1 MSYARECVDSM
12 DVDARMNMASQ
23 INYNDSYLEANNKA
37 ARACTD
43 YLTRLLL
50 SSGTPDVVPTLQ
62 RSPYVLRHDVVPF
75 QVVFGTF
82 PNESDTVSQ
91 SLKSL
96 RELFNGKSIQCSL
109 RILADIGNSHQT
121 PPGDNPGLVI
131 LRGKIP
137 VDRIRYDNDTW
148 LDFNGGMSSTRTA
161 TGDLLALFVEDIR
174 LRYPTASGSEAESI
188 SNQVERKKSELM
200 NLFPTPSTT
209 LNLKQAQAPGSK
221 ETVFDPLSSSL
232 L

>member
-1 MSYARECVDSM
+1 
-12 DVDARMNMASQ
+12 MATK
-23 INYNDSYLEANNKA
+23 INSNDLYLETNKNA

-43 YLTRLLL
+43 YLTRLLH

-82 PNESDTVSQ
+82 TNASETFSQ

-131 LRGKIP
+131 LRGK
-137 VDRIRYDNDTW
+137 
-148 LDFNGGMSSTRTA
+148 
-161 TGDLLALFVEDIR
+161 
-174 LRYPTASGSEAESI
+174 
-188 SNQVERKKSELM
+188 
-200 NLFPTPSTT
+200 
-209 LNLKQAQAPGSK
+209 
-221 ETVFDPLSSSL
+221 
-232 L
+232 